1 MKMKITTIVLR
12 SAQENAS
19 QTEEISIEI
28 ANKKTYQHK
37 KDCKLFM
44 NHINV
49 VYNKHGISKN
59 KFTREYN

>member
-1 MKMKITTIVLR
+1 MKIRTIVLR

-37 KDCKLFM
+37 
-44 NHINV
+44 
-49 VYNKHGISKN
+49 
-59 KFTREYN
+59 